1 MKIIFIYK
9 MTMFLIFGDTE
20 KLHVVPQ
27 ADVGSVFVV
36 TVSPAT
42 AGLMLGVCVVI
53 GDGAG

>member
-1 MKIIFIYK
+1 M
-9 MTMFLIFGDTE
+9 MMFLIFGDEE

-27 ADVGSVFVV
+27 ADVGSMFVV